1 MAKENVSKNS
11 LSTFPLKKREK
22 EVSWLKDRDEFLI
35 IYKWYN
41 YVEKKNSEI
50 NSIQFS
56 HSVVSNFLQTHGL
69 QHVRLPC
76 PSPTPRACLKSHPSN
91 WQCHPTT
98 SSSVIPFSFCLQFF
112 LASGS
117 FLMSQ
122 LFASDDQST
131 VASASAS
138 VLLMNIQDWVPLG
151 LTGLIS
157 LQSKGLSRIF
167 SNTTLQKH
175 KFFSFF
181 PPKNLFVQ
189 KKKMYDLKCF

>member
-1 MAKENVSKNS
+1 MWK
-11 LSTFPLKKREK
+11 
-22 EVSWLKDRDEFLI
+22 
-35 IYKWYN
+35 
-41 YVEKKNSEI
+41 KKNSEI

-56 HSVVSNFLQTHGL
+56 CSVVSNFLQTHGL
-69 QHVRLPC
+69 QHASLPC
-76 PSPTPRACLKSHPSN
+76 PSPTPRACSKSCPSN

-122 LFASDDQST
+122 LFASDGQST

-138 VLLMNIQDWVPLG
+138 VLLMNIQDWFPLG

-181 PPKNLFVQ
+181 FPEKSFFP
-189 KKKMYDLKCF
+189 KKKPHMI